1 MPLPP
6 WWGKRRSTKRGTGVR
21 REGGG
26 EGAKEKERKK
36 GVGMESIPES
46 QCNKKKPKTPM
57 QVKYIV
63 VEMMRKWWWQ
73 QQLRP

>member
-1 MPLPP
+1 
-6 WWGKRRSTKRGTGVR
+6 
-21 REGGG
+21 
-26 EGAKEKERKK
+26 
-36 GVGMESIPES
+36 MESIPES